1 MIKSNGK
8 YYREFRCLRCRNLL
22 ALENIYA
29 GRLQIKCPKCNE
41 MNNINFKTT
50 RAELLKLAKKN
61 LRRCINDGSR
71 CNKCKIRC
79 L

>member
-1 MIKSNGK
+1 MIKSKGK
-8 YYREFRCLRCRNLL
+8 YYREFRCTKCRNLL

-50 RAELLKLAKKN
+50 RAELLKLADKTFKEVE
-61 LRRCINDGSR
+61 
-71 CNKCKIRC
+71 K
-79 L
+79 